1 MMALKIAAYALLS
14 FGIVMAAFGVA
25 GLFRFPVIYM
35 RLLVSSNVD
44 VVGMM
49 LMMTGMMLMSP
60 DLLFAAKI
68 LLIMVLS
75 LITSPLSAHAI
86 AASAYESGYRFKK

>member
-1 MMALKIAAYALLS
+1 MILDVLSYILIGAGLVMTAL
-14 FGIVMAAFGVA
+14 GVL
-25 GLFRFPVIYM
+25 GLFRFNVIYL

-44 VVGMM
+44 VVGMT
-49 LMMTGMMLMSP
+49 LMMTGMMAASP

-68 LLIMVLS
+68 LLILVLA

>member
-1 MMALKIAAYALLS
+1 MVFEIIAYVFIGAGLLMSAL
-14 FGIVMAAFGVA
+14 GVL
-25 GLFRFPVIYM
+25 GLFRFHVIYL

-44 VVGMM
+44 VVGMT
-49 LMMTGMMLMSP
+49 LIMTGLMAASP
-60 DLLFAAKI
+60 NLLFAAKI
-68 LLIMVLS
+68 LLILILS